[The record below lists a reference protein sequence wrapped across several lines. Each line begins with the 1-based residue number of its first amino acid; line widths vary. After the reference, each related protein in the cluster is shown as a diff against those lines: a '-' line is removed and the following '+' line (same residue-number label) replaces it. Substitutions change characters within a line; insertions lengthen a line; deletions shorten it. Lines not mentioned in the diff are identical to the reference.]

1 MEKTVTI
8 KNVQAT
14 EADLREALK
23 QFEKPKYLNS
33 EVFSFADQAMDQW
46 CRLQVLPQ
54 WGTSYTNIKLRLFC
68 GSPFVNDPSMPVC
81 NRKDLLKLS
90 DMLKEIAAEMPV

>member
-23 QFEKPKYLNS
+23 QFEKPKYLS
-33 EVFSFADQAMDQW
+33 GEVFSFAAQEGDLW
-46 CRLQVLPQ
+46 CKLQVLPQ
-54 WGTSYTNIKLRLFC
+54 WETSYTNIKLRLFC
-68 GSPFVNDPSMPVC
+68 GSPFADDQSPPVC